1 MQICRVFSIFPF
13 WATKY
18 NAGNWRKLLF
28 FPDVTLETLDSLFEG
43 VYEILEVQ
51 FTSAMLWDLWYDI
64 DSFIGTWERFG
75 EFSKLSTIQFER
87 LNRIMAHS
95 GLS

>member
-1 MQICRVFSIFPF
+1 MLV
-13 WATKY
+13 TG
-18 NAGNWRKLLF
+18 GNQVF
-28 FPDVTLETLDSLFEG
+28 FPDITLETLDSLFEG
-43 VYEILEVQ
+43 VCEILEVQ
-51 FTSAMLWDLWYDI
+51 FTSAMLWGLWYDI
-64 DSFIGTWERFG
+64 DSFTGTWERFG